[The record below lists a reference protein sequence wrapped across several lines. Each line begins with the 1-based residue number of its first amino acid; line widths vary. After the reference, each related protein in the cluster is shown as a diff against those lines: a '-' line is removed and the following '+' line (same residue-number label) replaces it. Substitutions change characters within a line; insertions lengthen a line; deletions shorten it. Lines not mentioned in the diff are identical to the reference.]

1 MENIA
6 KKKTPKQIK
15 REEKLAKLALRRT
28 MHKFQDKWWTLN
40 IKHANRN
47 NE

>member
-1 MENIA
+1 MENIV
-6 KKKTPKQIK
+6 KEKNPKQIK

-28 MHKFQDKWWTLN
+28 MHKFQDKWWNLN
-40 IKHANRN
+40 IKHASSN